1 MEDRQMSNEMTTTSS
16 SLENFNPGRAS
27 LLEMRADATRFP
39 RLKSVPRE
47 QAVFEM
53 SKIVSQAFLYRG
65 QAADLT
71 NIQFISSALVDEL
84 LEDDK
89 YGAGYLSLAEI
100 QVVVKRAV
108 LGGSEMFGISVAS
121 LYKVIMEFVKGEGH
135 RNQQQVLEQ
144 RQKETERILKDSA
157 LAPMLQAYTGE
168 FIRNHKNK

>member
-1 MEDRQMSNEMTTTSS
+1 MNNEMTTTSS
-16 SLENFNPGRAS
+16 ALENFNPGRVS

-39 RLKSVPRE
+39 RIKTMPRE
-47 QAVFEM
+47 QVVFEM

-108 LGGSEMFGISVAS
+108 LGGSEMFGISVTS

-135 RNQQQVLEQ
+135 LNQQKILDA
-144 RQKETERILKDSA
+144 RRKEEDKRLQASA
-157 LAPMLQAYTGE
+157 LTPMLRAFTGE
-168 FIRNHKNK
+168 FVKNHKINK

>member
-1 MEDRQMSNEMTTTSS
+1 MSNEIV
-16 SLENFNPGRAS
+16 NYNPGRAS

-39 RLKSVPRE
+39 RIKTMPRE
-47 QAVFEM
+47 QVVFEM

-100 QVVVKRAV
+100 QVIVKRAV

-135 RNQQQVLEQ
+135 LNQQKIWEA
-144 RQKETERILKDSA
+144 RRKEEDKRLQASGIT
-157 LAPMLQAYTGE
+157 PMLRAFTGE
-168 FIRNHKNK
+168 FVKNHKINK

>member
-1 MEDRQMSNEMTTTSS
+1 MSNEIV
-16 SLENFNPGRAS
+16 NYNPGRAS
-27 LLEMRADATRFP
+27 LLEMRADATMFP
-39 RLKSVPRE
+39 RIKTMPRE
-47 QAVFEM
+47 QLVFEM

-65 QAADLT
+65 QAADIT
-71 NIQFISSALVDEL
+71 NIQFISSALVDDL
-84 LEDDK
+84 LEEDK

-144 RQKETERILKDSA
+144 RQKETERILKEPA
-157 LAPMLQAYTGE
+157 LAPILQAYTGE
-168 FIRNHKNK
+168 SIRNHKNK

>member
-1 MEDRQMSNEMTTTSS
+1 MSNEIA
-16 SLENFNPGRAS
+16 NYNPGQAS

-39 RLKSVPRE
+39 RIKTMPRE
-47 QAVFEM
+47 QVVFEM

-135 RNQQQVLEQ
+135 LNQQKILDA
-144 RQKETERILKDSA
+144 RRKEEDKGLQASGLT
-157 LAPMLQAYTGE
+157 PMLRAFTGE
-168 FIRNHKNK
+168 FVKNHKINK

>member
-1 MEDRQMSNEMTTTSS
+1 MNNEMTTTSS
-16 SLENFNPGRAS
+16 ALKNFNPGRAS

-65 QAADLT
+65 QAAELT
-71 NIQFISSALVDEL
+71 NIQFISSSLVDEL
-84 LEDDK
+84 LADDK
-89 YGAGYLSLAEI
+89 YGASSISFAEI

-108 LGGSEMFGISVAS
+108 LGGSELFGISVAS

-144 RQKETERILKDSA
+144 RQKETERILKESA
-157 LAPMLQAYTGE
+157 IAPMLKTYKGE
-168 FIRNHKNK
+168 FIRNHKINK